1 MLSSDHIRIDPAKRD
16 DLRARGLLRVDEI
29 LSRVD
34 GRVVAWSRSTDTL
47 HVPGDEGR
55 PGFYLKRYRYSSWRK
70 RIRTMFRG
78 TFFGKHRGQA
88 EFTALR
94 TMRALGIAVT
104 PPIAH
109 GARRI
114 GHFVSACFLI
124 TEEVPNARNLTT
136 FARDV
141 AAGRQHLSRSQRQA
155 MIDGLAQQVARMHAA
170 GFSHGQLFWRNI
182 LVRLGDD
189 GSPEF
194 FLLDAQPIPRWRRLG
209 AAAAWWRRELA
220 NLTVSALPFTTRAE
234 RLRFLRRY
242 LRCGRLTPE
251 NKSHA
256 RTIDTLSQ
264 RWQRHE
270 TQRVKMN
277 DLFEEWNRQLAR
289 EPATEQT
296 AAAGVT
302 R

>member
-1 MLSSDHIRIDPAKRD
+1 M
-16 DLRARGLLRVDEI
+16 
-29 LSRVD
+29 
-34 GRVVAWSRSTDTL
+34 
-47 HVPGDEGR
+47 
-55 PGFYLKRYRYSSWRK
+55 
-70 RIRTMFRG
+70 
-78 TFFGKHRGQA
+78 
-88 EFTALR
+88 
-94 TMRALGIAVT
+94 GIAVT

-141 AAGRQHLSRSQRQA
+141 ACRPAASVALAAAGDDRRPGPTGRQDARGRLLARAVVSGGISWCASATTDRRSSSCSTRSRFR
-155 MIDGLAQQVARMHAA
+155 A
-170 GFSHGQLFWRNI
+170 GAGWVPRPPGGGAS
-182 LVRLGDD
+182 
-189 GSPEF
+189 SPT
-194 FLLDAQPIPRWRRLG
+194 W
-209 AAAAWWRRELA
+209 
-220 NLTVSALPFTTRAE
+220 TVSALPFTTRAE

-256 RTIDTLSQ
+256 RTIDALSQ